1 MVGGL
6 LAGVCYMPLMGVS
19 IEVKQFYKVKTI
31 AMCWRYIRY
40 TTKRAPFRPR
50 FFGPRF

>member
-40 TTKRAPFRPR
+40 ITYENFVRCIYNNYI
-50 FFGPRF
+50 

>member
-19 IEVKQFYKVKTI
+19 IEVKQTYKVRTI
-31 AMCWRYIRY
+31 TMWLALY
-40 TTKRAPFRPR
+40 TLVL
-50 FFGPRF
+50 GGV